1 LDDSVEGRAKNAGP
15 VGRAQ
20 PRSDD
25 PISDEALGLRR
36 YGRIVA
42 LPLSPRLKVRL
53 GRAIV
58 NALTNPQR
66 CLPTLRRT
74 TLVVVQTLRSQSPAD
89 DAITAQLRC
98 LVEEI
103 ALSRGLSVASLLSGR
118 PRWVDLADQV
128 ASWIAN
134 AGESA

>member
-1 LDDSVEGRAKNAGP
+1 M
-15 VGRAQ
+15 
-20 PRSDD
+20 
-25 PISDEALGLRR
+25 GLRR
-36 YGRIVA
+36 YRRIVA

-66 CLPTLRRT
+66 CLPTLQRT
-74 TLVVVQTLRSQSPAD
+74 TLVVLQTLRSQSLAD
-89 DAITAQLRC
+89 DAITAQLRS
-98 LVEEI
+98 LIEEI
-103 ALSRGLSVASLLSGR
+103 ALSRGLSVGSLLSGR

-128 ASWIAN
+128 ATWIAN